1 MRGWHLPRLLWR
13 RRLHCLVSCDNVCGV
28 DAMHWLEPSILG
40 PLRWSWLCINVLLCP
55 ILGSGCPLQSTQN

>member
-1 MRGWHLPRLLWR
+1 MCEEW
-13 RRLHCLVSCDNVCGV
+13 DVCGV
-28 DAMHWLEPSILG
+28 DSMHWLEPSILG